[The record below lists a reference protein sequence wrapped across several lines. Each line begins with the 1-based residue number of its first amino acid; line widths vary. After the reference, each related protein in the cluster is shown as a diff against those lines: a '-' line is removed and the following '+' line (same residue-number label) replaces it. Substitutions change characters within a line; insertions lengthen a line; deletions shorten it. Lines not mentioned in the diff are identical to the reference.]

1 MSDTAPLPLTDDEI
15 QAERAQTPGT
25 AERVHFNHAGSSLMT
40 RATLQ
45 RQIDHL
51 ELEARIG
58 GYESKAA
65 SEDEVAAV
73 YDHAAALVGGAAHE
87 IALVENATVA
97 WQQVFGGLTVD
108 LGPGDR
114 ILTARA
120 EYGANVV
127 AYQQL
132 AARTGAVVEL
142 IPDDE
147 HGATS
152 AAELA
157 EMIDDRVRLVS
168 VSHIPTN
175 GGLINPAA
183 HIGRVCTEAEV
194 PYLLDAC
201 QSVGQIDLDVREI
214 GCTALSVTG
223 RKYLRGPRGT
233 GFLWVDEAA
242 LERGVQPLI
251 LDHHGADIVDGD
263 THRVRDDARRF
274 ENWEFNYAAV
284 LGLGTALA
292 HANGLGMDRIGATSR
307 AVGEQIRTALSTIDG
322 VQVRDLGSDRGAIC
336 TFSIDGVDA
345 ADVKAAASAAG
356 VNVSI
361 SDPMSTVH
369 DAAARDLPFM
379 VRASGHYL
387 TTGDEIQ
394 RLLDVIEAVVS

>member
-1 MSDTAPLPLTDDEI
+1 MTDTATQLTP
-15 QAERAQTPGT
+15 AEVARERELTPGT
-25 AERVHFNHAGSSLMT
+25 AERAHFNHAGSSLMT
-40 RATLQ
+40 AATLA
-45 RQIDHL
+45 RQIEHL

-58 GYESKAA
+58 GYEAKAA
-65 SEDEVAAV
+65 VEDEVQAV
-73 YDHAAALVGGAAHE
+73 YDHAAALVGGAPHE
-87 IALVENATVA
+87 IAMVENATVA

-108 LGPGDR
+108 LSPGDR

-142 IPDDE
+142 IGDDE

-152 AAELA
+152 ADALA
-157 EMIDDRVRLVS
+157 DMLDERVRLVS

-175 GGLINPAA
+175 GGLINPAVE
-183 HIGRVCTEAEV
+183 IGRVCTDAGV

-201 QSVGQIDLDVREI
+201 QSVGQIAVDVREI

-223 RKYLRGPRGT
+223 RKYLRGPRGS

-242 LERGVQPLI
+242 LDRGVQPLV
-251 LDHHGADIVDGD
+251 LDHHGADLVDGAS
-263 THRVRDDARRF
+263 HRVRADARRF

-284 LGLGTALA
+284 LGLGTAMV
-292 HANGLGMDRIGATSR
+292 HAIELGMDRVGATSR
-307 AVGEQIRTALSTIDG
+307 AVGERIRAALSTVDA
-322 VQVRDLGSDRGAIC
+322 VQVRDLGADRGAIC
-336 TFSIDGVDA
+336 TFTIDGVEA
-345 ADVKAAASAAG
+345 ADVKAAAAAAG

-361 SDPMSTVH
+361 SDPLSTVH
-369 DAAARDLPFM
+369 DATARALPFM

-387 TTGDEIQ
+387 TTDDEIE
-394 RLLDVIEAVVS
+394 RLLDVVRAALD